1 MRESARERERERES
15 ARERERARE
24 RLLCPRCV
32 GLFTPIYTPKYLVL
46 ISVESHRCARVL
58 SRVRVSAIS
67 IIEQTITLRCTRAHL
82 HTHIHTYTHTHIHTY
97 TYRLAIDTYAPSLFL
112 SLFVSLSLSLSLSRT
127 HTHTGWP
134 LSPTRLGSGAEVGDD
149 VKGQNKAAAR
159 GVHFFGK
166 QQKEVPR
173 SLPRISVVGYD
184 IVLCRVRGT

>member
-1 MRESARERERERES
+1 MRERERERES

-82 HTHIHTYTHTHIHTY
+82 HTHIHTYTHTHTGWPLTHTHP
-97 TYRLAIDTYAPSLFL
+97 LSFSLFL
-112 SLFVSLSLSLSLSRT
+112 YLSLSLSLSRT

>member
-1 MRESARERERERES
+1 M
-15 ARERERARE
+15 
-24 RLLCPRCV
+24 
-32 GLFTPIYTPKYLVL
+32 
-46 ISVESHRCARVL
+46 
-58 SRVRVSAIS
+58 
-67 IIEQTITLRCTRAHL
+67 
-82 HTHIHTYTHTHIHTY
+82 THTHP
-97 TYRLAIDTYAPSLFL
+97 LSFSLFL
-112 SLFVSLSLSLSLSRT
+112 YLSLSLSLSRT